1 MRQIAAIALLAL
13 RNVLRSRVVLILSAL
28 LFAAAFLLPLALRS
42 DGTPEGLIRIH
53 LAYVLGIAAFLL
65 TLSTLWAGCAA
76 ISQEADDKT
85 LQLLLVKPVPRLR
98 IWLGKWIA
106 LLVLDALLL
115 ALVGGAAAAT
125 LQLKL
130 RRGGFDPAALAAA
143 RQTTLASL
151 QTLRA
156 PLPDIEADVRAEYER
171 LRARRALPEN
181 ASESVIL
188 DSLRRTQLARI
199 YSIAPGAARV
209 WTFDLPPATGK
220 RVPSEA
226 LAQEGGSNALLLQF
240 KANSSVPGAADI
252 RATLELHV
260 GNQTVAREILAMPG
274 NPQTLL
280 FEGIP
285 GQASQAAVT
294 FRNLGTHDAAL
305 FFDPADGLVLRRPAG
320 TFAGN
325 YLRALAQLYLRLAL
339 FAAIGVTLGTLFSMP
354 VATFLTLVLILVL
367 QLSGFISAAAQ
378 VDRATFVQ
386 NVAPFGA
393 TAHSHGEG
401 ESAAVPE
408 PSFAARA
415 TATVLFYAYRGTY
428 LTLRPLLEDRTL
440 DALSTGTYLP
450 PRDLL
455 RNVLQQGLVLPLLLA
470 ALSAAV
476 LRKRE
481 WALPTGN

>member
-13 RNVLRSRVVLILSAL
+13 RNVFRSRVVLILSAL

-106 LLVLDALLL
+106 LLLLNALLL
-115 ALVGGAAAAT
+115 ALVGAAAAAT

-143 RQTTLASL
+143 RQTTLAAL

-156 PLPDIEADVRAEYER
+156 PLPDVEADVRAEYEQ

-181 ASESVIL
+181 ASESAIL
-188 DSLRRTQLARI
+188 DSIRRTQLARL
-199 YSIAPGAARV
+199 YSIAPGESRGWLFTLA
-209 WTFDLPPATGK
+209 PPA
-220 RVPSEA
+220 R
-226 LAQEGGSNALLLQF
+226 EGGPRTLLVQF
-240 KANSSVPGAADI
+240 KADSSMPGASEMEASLELDVAGQTATRPLRGMPGTLQTVVFDNLRPGAA
-252 RATLELHV
+252 
-260 GNQTVAREILAMPG
+260 
-274 NPQTLL
+274 
-280 FEGIP
+280 
-285 GQASQAAVT
+285 QALVT
-294 FRNLGTHDAAL
+294 FVNHGAHGAAL
-305 FFDPADGLVLRRPAG
+305 FFDPAEGLILRRPAG

-354 VATFLTLVLILVL
+354 VATFLTLVLILIL

-378 VDRATFVQ
+378 VDRATFVE

-393 TAHSHGEG
+393 TAHSLGGGE
-401 ESAAVPE
+401 AAATPE
-408 PSFAARA
+408 PSLAARA
-415 TATVLFYAYRGTY
+415 TATVLFYAYRATY
-428 LTLRPLLEDRTL
+428 RTLRPLLENRTL

-455 RNVLQQGLVLPLLLA
+455 RNVLQQGVVLPLLLA
-470 ALSAAV
+470 GLSAAV
-476 LRKRE
+476 LRRRE
-481 WALPTGN
+481 WALPSSS

>member
-13 RNVLRSRVVLILSAL
+13 RHVLRSRVVLVLSAL

-53 LAYVLGIAAFLL
+53 LAYALGIASFLL
-65 TLSTLWAGCAA
+65 SLSTLWAGCAA

-106 LLVLDALLL
+106 LLLLNALLL
-115 ALVGGAAAAT
+115 ALVGGVAAVT

-130 RRGGFDPAALAAA
+130 RRGNFDPVALAAA
-143 RQTTLASL
+143 RQTVLASL

-156 PLPDIEADVRAEYER
+156 PLPNVEADVRAEYER
-171 LRARRALPEN
+171 LRDSNRLP
-181 ASESVIL
+181 AAPESAIL
-188 DSLRRTQLARI
+188 DSIRRTQLARL
-199 YSIAPGAARV
+199 YSIAPGASRSWLFTLA
-209 WTFDLPPATGK
+209 PA
-220 RVPSEA
+220 
-226 LAQEGGSNALLLQF
+226 AQKNGADVLLVQF
-240 KANSSVPGAADI
+240 KADSSVPGAAEVD
-252 RATLELHV
+252 AALGLAV
-260 GNQTVAREILAMPG
+260 AGQTFTRPLRAMPG
-274 NPQTLL
+274 TLQTAIFDDL
-280 FEGIP
+280 P
-285 GQASQAAVT
+285 AAPTAAVT
-294 FRNLGTHDAAL
+294 FANQGTHGATV
-305 FFDPADGLVLRRPAG
+305 FFDPADGLVLRRPVG

-378 VDRATFVQ
+378 VDRATFVA

-393 TAHSHGEG
+393 SGHAHGG
-401 ESAAVPE
+401 DAAAP
-408 PSFAARA
+408 PSGPSLAARA

-440 DALSTGTYLP
+440 EALSTGTYLP

-455 RNVLQQGLVLPLLLA
+455 RNALQQGLVLPALLA
-470 ALSAAV
+470 FLSAAV
-476 LRKRE
+476 LRRRE
-481 WALPTGN
+481 WALPTAS

>member
-13 RNVLRSRVVLILSAL
+13 RNVFRSRVVLILSAL

-65 TLSTLWAGCAA
+65 TLATLWSGCAA

-98 IWLGKWIA
+98 IWLGKWLA

-115 ALVGGAAAAT
+115 ALVGGVAAAT

-143 RQTTLASL
+143 KQTTLASL

-156 PLPDIEADVRAEYER
+156 PLPDVEADVRAEYER

-181 ASESVIL
+181 ASESAIL
-188 DSLRRTQLARI
+188 DSIRRTQLARL
-199 YSIAPGAARV
+199 YSIAPGAAHV
-209 WTFDLPPATGK
+209 WSFDLSPAAGK
-220 RVPSEA
+220 RGSRSL
-226 LAQEGGSNALLLQF
+226 LAQF

-252 RATLELHV
+252 RATLELQID
-260 GNQTVAREILAMPG
+260 GQTFVREILAMPG
-274 NPQTLL
+274 NPQTLV

-285 GQASQAAVT
+285 VEATRAAVT
-294 FRNLGTHDAAL
+294 FRNHGSHGAAL
-305 FFDPADGLVLRRPAG
+305 FFDPADGLVLRRPVG
-320 TFAGN
+320 SFAGN

-354 VATFLTLVLILVL
+354 VATFLTLVLILIL

-393 TAHSHGEG
+393 AAHSHGEG
-401 ESAAVPE
+401 TPAVPA

-415 TATVLFYAYRGTY
+415 AATVLFYAYRATY

-455 RNVLQQGLVLPLLLA
+455 RNALQQGLVLPLLLA

-481 WALPTGN
+481 WALPSSS